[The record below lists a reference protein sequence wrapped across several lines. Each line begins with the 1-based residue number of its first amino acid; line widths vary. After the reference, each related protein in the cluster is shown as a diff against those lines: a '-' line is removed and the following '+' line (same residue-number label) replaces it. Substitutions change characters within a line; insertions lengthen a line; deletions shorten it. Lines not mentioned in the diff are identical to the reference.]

1 MLFRKSFALPTPV
14 MECRAGV
21 RFTTHT
27 WDFEYGK
34 TLILTWIGTVD
45 LVNIDLA
52 KFTTEGL
59 MWTGEV
65 AKRYEG
71 NNTFM
76 LTPGIDLTPGDY
88 VFYIS
93 DGWCT
98 DESPKLSLPG
108 GFLQNNTPRDISGKN
123 STVNQ
128 GDDGLA
134 SSATTGISIG
144 STLGGIFLLL
154 ALVAFLIHRG
164 RRIRTKLEDPEA
176 NTQNKGKQKQKEPQ
190 ISTQGTL

>member
-1 MLFRKSFALPTPV
+1 MLFRKSFALSTPV
-14 MECRAGV
+14 MECRDGV
-21 RFTTHT
+21 RFTTHK

-34 TLILTWIGTVD
+34 TLILTWTGTVG

-52 KFTTEGL
+52 KFTTGGL
-59 MWTGEV
+59 MRTNEI
-65 AKRYEG
+65 AKSYTG

-76 LTPGIDLTPGDY
+76 LTPRIDLTPGDY
-88 VFYIS
+88 ILYIN
-93 DGWCT
+93 DGRCT
-98 DESPKLSLPG
+98 DESPKLPLPG
-108 GFLQNNTPRDISGKN
+108 GFLQNNTPRDTSSKN

-134 SSATTGISIG
+134 SSATTGVSIG

-164 RRIRTKLEDPEA
+164 RRIRIKSEDLEA
-176 NTQNKGKQKQKEPQ
+176 NTQNEGK
-190 ISTQGTL
+190 

>member
-1 MLFRKSFALPTPV
+1 
-14 MECRAGV
+14 MECQAGV
-21 RFTTHT
+21 RFTTRR

-34 TLILTWIGTVD
+34 TLILTWTGTTD

-52 KFTTEGL
+52 KLTTKGL
-59 MWTGEV
+59 TWTDEI
-65 AKRYEG
+65 AKDYQG
-71 NNTFM
+71 NNTLM
-76 LTPGIDLTPGDY
+76 LTPRVDLTPGDY

-98 DESPKLSLPG
+98 DESPKLPLPG
-108 GFLQNNTPRDISGKN
+108 NFLQNNAPRDASSKN
-123 STVNQ
+123 STANQ

-134 SSATTGISIG
+134 PSAATGISIG

-176 NTQNKGKQKQKEPQ
+176 HTQNKGKQRQKEPQ
-190 ISTQGTL
+190 IGTQGTL